1 MKATAY
7 RNISV
12 LIAVLFSGSCL
23 DYTVTTSVNRD
34 GSIYRMY
41 EVRGD
46 SVSVFG
52 GSLLVPSG
60 PDWNISHEYTY
71 KERDDTL
78 SEKSQYMYKASR
90 TFSDVHELN
99 HWIESDTSWQTIKPK
114 VSLVRRFRWF
124 YTYFDYKEKY
134 PMSFPFKNLPVDS
147 FLTEKEQSI
156 IMDDDR
162 VVYSPKDKELVWKKN
177 AASFTYS
184 HSDSLEMKRISD
196 YCQKRL
202 DQWMGASMVQEYL
215 DILNSHFGGDSAA
228 RMITRKAAIFRETM
242 TWKFDIMSMD
252 SISVGLLAV
261 TADSLIS
268 SSRLQALCKAHPEVF
283 GVFDLKFREIEKVVT
298 MDSYRQYLSLPGTV
312 YATNAEDAGASRIT
326 WIFDS
331 DSFFMTD
338 YEMRASSR
346 MPNRWIMVITALIAL
361 ILVLMLIFMKRK

>member
-1 MKATAY
+1 
-7 RNISV
+7 
-12 LIAVLFSGSCL
+12 
-23 DYTVTTSVNRD
+23 
-34 GSIYRMY
+34 
-41 EVRGD
+41 
-46 SVSVFG
+46 VFD

-90 TFSDVHELN
+90 TFSNVRELN
-99 HWIESDTSWQTIKPK
+99 DWISSDTSWQTIKPK

-124 YTYFDYKEKY
+124 YTYFDYKEIY

-184 HSDSLEMKRISD
+184 PSDSLEMKRISD

-202 DQWMGASMVQEYL
+202 EQWMGASMVQEYL

-228 RMITRKAAIFRETM
+228 KMITRKAATFRETM

-268 SSRLQALCKAHPEVF
+268 STRLQALCKAHPDVF
-283 GVFDLKFREIEKVVT
+283 GVFDLKFREIEKVIT
-298 MDSYRQYLSLPGTV
+298 TDSYRQYLSLPGTV
-312 YATNAEDAGASRIT
+312 YTTNAEDAGSSRIT
-326 WIFDS
+326 WTFDS
-331 DSFFMTD
+331 DSFFMKD
-338 YEMRASSR
+338 YLMRASSR
-346 MPNRWIMVITALIAL
+346 VPNRWIMAMTALIAV